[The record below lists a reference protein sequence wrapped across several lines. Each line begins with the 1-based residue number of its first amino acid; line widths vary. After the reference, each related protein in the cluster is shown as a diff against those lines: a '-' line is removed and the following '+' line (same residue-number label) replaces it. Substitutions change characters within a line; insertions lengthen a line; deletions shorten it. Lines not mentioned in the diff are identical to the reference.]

1 MSPDQIKLIR
11 TFFRNADPQVPR
23 VVALMYQNFF
33 ALAPEAA
40 PLFHGDMETHHQRFA
55 VMLRRTIELLRS
67 SHLWPVLAQTGQAAI
82 PGLEGLRCRH
92 AQIGVTPEHFDKM
105 KLALMQALETVFPA
119 EFTPGMRYAFGQV
132 FDVLAHSM
140 TGAGSSSGEDQ
151 EALLSRFLNR
161 EIPASPPP
169 EAEVRADPAA
179 A

>member
-33 ALAPEAA
+33 ELAPEAA
-40 PLFHGDMETHHQRFA
+40 PLFTGDMEAHHQRFA
-55 VMLRRTIELLRS
+55 VMLRRTVELLRS

-82 PGLEGLRCRH
+82 PGLDGLRCRH
-92 AQIGVTPEHFDKM
+92 AQIGVTPEHFHKM

-119 EFTPGMRYAFGQV
+119 EFTAGMRFAFGQV

-140 TGAGSSSGEDQ
+140 TVARTGGED
-151 EALLSRFLNR
+151 EESVLTRFLNR
-161 EIPASPPP
+161 EIPAAPVAE
-169 EAEVRADPAA
+169 EARADPAA